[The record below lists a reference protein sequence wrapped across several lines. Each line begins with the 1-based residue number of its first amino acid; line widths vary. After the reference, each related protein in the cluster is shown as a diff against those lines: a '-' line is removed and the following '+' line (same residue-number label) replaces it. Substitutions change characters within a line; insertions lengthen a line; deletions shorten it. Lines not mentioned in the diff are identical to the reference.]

1 MADTIYKAGLT
12 RAHWAGAASDVDVHL
27 EVYQNEVDTRFQYQA
42 LFLGLSSQRSIS
54 GSNTYSIVT
63 GKQIGRAHV

>member
-1 MADTIYKAGLT
+1 MADTIYKPNLT
-12 RAHWAGAASDVDVHL
+12 RPNWGGAASDVDIHL

-54 GSNTYSIVT
+54 GSNTYRINRLNIS
-63 GKQIGRAHV
+63 